1 MWSQYIDNE
10 SAYVFELLL
19 VGCSKFFMYSGH
31 GEFHEYS
38 NFMKVMLEVYC
49 EPSLQKLAKL
59 KQVLGNMVLCTKF
72 VESVDNFIH
81 TLKKLSTLSGQ

>member
-1 MWSQYIDNE
+1 
-10 SAYVFELLL
+10 
-19 VGCSKFFMYSGH
+19 VGYSKFFMYSGH

-38 NFMKVMLEVYC
+38 NFMKVMLVVYF

-59 KQVLGNMVLCTKF
+59 KQVSGWFLGKGRFLGNMVLCTKF

-81 TLKKLSTLSGQ
+81 TLTKLSTLSGQ

>member
-1 MWSQYIDNE
+1 MYFVVPINDNG

-19 VGCSKFFMYSGH
+19 VGYSKFFMYSGH

-38 NFMKVMLEVYC
+38 NFMKVMLMVYF

-59 KQVLGNMVLCTKF
+59 KQV
-72 VESVDNFIH
+72 
-81 TLKKLSTLSGQ
+81 SGLVSG